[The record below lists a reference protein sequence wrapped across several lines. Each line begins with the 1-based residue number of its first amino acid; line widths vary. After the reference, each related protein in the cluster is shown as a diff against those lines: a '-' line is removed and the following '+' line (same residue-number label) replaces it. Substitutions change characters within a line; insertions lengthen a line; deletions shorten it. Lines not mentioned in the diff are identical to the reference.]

1 MFSILKRQIS
11 SLKPHLYQ
19 SLAYDKVLDLSNLK
33 ALNSLPNNTMLN
45 WSKLKADD
53 KINVNEKLNFGIG
66 RVENIVGKGQ
76 NAGYHHFLLFP

>member
-1 MFSILKRQIS
+1 
-11 SLKPHLYQ
+11 
-19 SLAYDKVLDLSNLK
+19 
-33 ALNSLPNNTMLN
+33 MLN

-76 NAGYHHFLLFP
+76 NAGYHHFLLFPQCFQRLLSHGHSKLRLCGKGLKRVKMKCGPNCGSCL